1 MNMKVNKTEIS
12 NAFAALIAATIALVI
27 SPLLVYVSGWCF
39 GWFANLFFGNWLAP
53 AINCLFGTSLSAS
66 AIPQCAGILALI
78 GHLFKGGSDL
88 DLSLNSSSSS
98 DDNEDEE

>member
-1 MNMKVNKTEIS
+1 MNMKMNKTEIS
-12 NAFAALIAATIALVI
+12 NAFAALITATIALVI

-53 AINCLFGTSLSAS
+53 AINGLFGTSLSVS

-78 GHLFKGGSDL
+78 GHLFKGGSDV
-88 DLSLNSSSSS
+88 DLNFTSSSE
-98 DDNEDEE
+98 DEDEE

>member
-1 MNMKVNKTEIS
+1 MNMKMNKTEIG
-12 NAFAALIAATIALVI
+12 NAFAALIAAAIALVI

-53 AINCLFGTSLSAS
+53 AINNLFGTSLSAS

-78 GHLFKGGSDL
+78 GHLFKGGSDV
-88 DLSLNSSSSS
+88 DLSLNGNS
-98 DDNEDEE
+98 EDEE

>member
-53 AINCLFGTSLSAS
+53 TINSLFGTSLTAS

-78 GHLFKGGSDL
+78 GHLFKGGSDV
-88 DLSLNSSSSS
+88 DLSLNSNS
-98 DDNEDEE
+98 DEDKDEE

>member
-1 MNMKVNKTEIS
+1 MNMKANKTEIS

-53 AINCLFGTSLSAS
+53 AINSLFGTSLSAS

-78 GHLFKGGSDL
+78 GHLFKGGSDV
-88 DLSLNSSSSS
+88 DLSLNSN
-98 DDNEDEE
+98 DEDEDEE

>member
-53 AINCLFGTSLSAS
+53 AINGLFGTSLSAS

-78 GHLFKGGSDL
+78 GHLFKGGSDV
-88 DLSLNSSSSS
+88 DLSFNNSS
-98 DDNEDEE
+98 DEDEDEE

>member
-53 AINCLFGTSLSAS
+53 AINGLFGTSLSAS
-66 AIPQCAGILALI
+66 AIPQCAGILAMI
-78 GHLFKGGSDL
+78 GHLFKGGSDV
-88 DLSLNSSSSS
+88 DLSLNSS
-98 DDNEDEE
+98 DEDEDEE

>member
-53 AINCLFGTSLSAS
+53 AINGLFGTSLSAS
-66 AIPQCAGILALI
+66 AIPQGAGSLALI
-78 GHLFKGGSDL
+78 GHLFKGGSDV
-88 DLSLNSSSSS
+88 DLSLNSSS
-98 DDNEDEE
+98 DEDEDEE